1 MITNQRGILLSLR
14 MKRAFLMIPLLMGTL
29 LSPGCSIQP
38 ALDDSATPAPDWE
51 AWADVVSLP
60 NDDLNDWVDTKYRFT
75 NVDPAY
81 EEGSGPN
88 VCIDEAHFNLHT
100 AEGFFKPFAEL
111 LRGDGYR
118 VTRFRSR
125 FTADALADCQIL
137 VIANAQARANTLGF
151 VFPKSTK
158 AYPHASALTREEID
172 EVILW
177 VRGGGALL
185 LIADHA
191 PLPAAVRDLALLLG
205 VHMLDG
211 YAFASVEEMTR
222 KQTGDI
228 VFGTLREEQW
238 REAEEVLRE
247 LVDLDFNAMYGPV
260 LANPGDLAPHP
271 VVEGRNPKERIEWV
285 VTFTGQA
292 FLSSDDW
299 KPIMVF
305 GPNAVTVVP
314 LVFNFED
321 AEYWDGPLFSVAGW
335 LHGATRKLDQG
346 RVAILGEGGMC
357 TAQFDDMDGKIDDPL
372 VPYGINAPQ
381 APHNA
386 QFCLN
391 VMHWLSG
398 LLDE

>member
-1 MITNQRGILLSLR
+1 
-14 MKRAFLMIPLLMGTL
+14 MKRALLLIPLLIGTL
-29 LSPGCSIQP
+29 LLPGCSDQS
-38 ALDDSATPAPDWE
+38 ALDDSATPAWE
-51 AWADVVSLP
+51 TWADAASFA
-60 NDDLNDWVDTKYRFT
+60 NDDWYPWVDTKYRYS
-75 NVDPAY
+75 NADPAY
-81 EEGSGPN
+81 EEGGGPH
-88 VCIDEAHFNLHT
+88 VYIDEAHFNYHT
-100 AEGFFKPFAEL
+100 AEGIFRPFAEL

-125 FTADALADCQIL
+125 FTAEALADCQIL
-137 VIANAQARANTLGF
+137 VIANAQARANTIGF
-151 VFPKSTK
+151 GSPESNW

-177 VRGGGALL
+177 IRGGGALF

-211 YAFASVEEMTR
+211 YAFASAEEMTG

-238 REAEEVLRE
+238 REAEEDLRE
-247 LVDLDFNAMYGPV
+247 LVDLDFNTRYEPV

-271 VVEGRNPKERIEWV
+271 VVEGLNPRERIEWI

-292 FLSSDDW
+292 FIASDDW

-305 GPNAVTVVP
+305 GPNAVTVAP
-314 LVFNFED
+314 LAFNFED

-357 TAQFDDMDGKIDDPL
+357 TAQHDDLDGEIDGPL

-381 APHNA
+381 APYNA